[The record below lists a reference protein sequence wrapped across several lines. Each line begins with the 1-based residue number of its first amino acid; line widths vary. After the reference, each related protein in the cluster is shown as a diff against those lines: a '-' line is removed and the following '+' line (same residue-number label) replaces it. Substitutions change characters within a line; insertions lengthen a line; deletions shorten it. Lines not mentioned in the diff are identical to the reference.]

1 MARLGALSALPP
13 LFRHRVSLSRVVLTR
28 SLSKADL
35 PGSQQLLLRGTC
47 RLMLLEPLLEEAHL
61 VNPKSYIVWAEAV
74 RIEERSDSGA
84 PAQGKAL
91 LARAPQECPTSNILW
106 SMAIWSEAG
115 TECKARSVDALR

>member
-1 MARLGALSALPP
+1 MARPGALNALPP
-13 LFRHRVSLSRVVLTR
+13 LFRHRVSLSRVVLTC
-28 SLSKADL
+28 SLFKADL
-35 PGSQQLLLRGTC
+35 PGCQQLLLRGTR

-61 VNPKSYIVWAEAV
+61 VNQKSYILWAEAV

-91 LARAPQECPTSNILW
+91 LTRTLQECPMSNIRW

-115 TECKARSVDALR
+115 TQRKARSVDALR